1 MSLNLNVVVDEH
13 GPREEGSLFQIE
25 EVCSNNDLRRC
36 SCRIYMQVFCV
47 LVTYRCLLQ
56 GRGKRPNC
64 ILECNLDA
72 VYCQCTLYFG
82 LVTE

>member
-25 EVCSNNDLRRC
+25 EVCSNNDLRKC
-36 SCRIYMQVFCV
+36 NCRIYMQVFCV

-56 GRGKRPNC
+56 VEGRGL
-64 ILECNLDA
+64 I
-72 VYCQCTLYFG
+72 VYYSVAWMLYTVNVHCTLG
-82 LVTE
+82 